1 MYLLCNKVCSVS
13 EKIRLLLSIF
23 KLFNIFYE
31 ESNFDKDFMCEIAET
46 FLLVQRVEGL
56 IVFHIHLAKSP
67 VSRVFP
73 F

>member
-1 MYLLCNKVCSVS
+1 MYLTKFVQFLK
-13 EKIRLLLSIF
+13 KIRFLLCIF

-31 ESNFDKDFMCEIAET
+31 ESHFDKDFMCEIAET

-56 IVFHIHLAKSP
+56 IVFHIDLAKSS

>member
-1 MYLLCNKVCSVS
+1 MYLTKFVQFLK
-13 EKIRLLLSIF
+13 KIRFLLSIF

-31 ESNFDKDFMCEIAET
+31 GSHFDKDFMCEIAET

-56 IVFHIHLAKSP
+56 IVFHIHLAKSS